1 MYNEDK
7 KGMITMNIIR
17 REYLD
22 RLIAFKDKQ
31 LIKVV
36 TGIRRCGK
44 STLFEIYQD
53 YLISNNVTSDQ
64 IISINF
70 EDYDYEE
77 LLEPER
83 LYEYIKSKIIIDKK
97 MYVFLDE
104 VQNVKD
110 FHKVVDSLFIKKNID
125 LYITGSNAYMLSS
138 DIATLISG
146 RYVEIKML
154 PLSFKEYVLSTGNEN
169 ELQRKYREYI
179 EFSSFP
185 YVLELNKN
193 KKIIGDYLDGLLNT
207 IILKDIVQR
216 HKIADILMFKSILRF
231 LFDNIGNQ
239 LSSKKIADTLTSNGR
254 KIDSKTVEKYINA
267 LIESYVIYQANRY
280 NIKGKEYLKTLEKYY
295 VVDIGLRYALL
306 GSSPYDTGHILE
318 NVIYLELIRRGYEVY
333 VGKINDLE
341 VDFVAMKENK
351 IIYFQVAATTRDNQ
365 TLARELASLEKISDH
380 YQKFILTLDD
390 DPETNYNGIRKINAL
405 DWLLGKVQ

>member
-1 MYNEDK
+1 
-7 KGMITMNIIR
+7 
-17 REYLD
+17 
-22 RLIAFKDKQ
+22 
-31 LIKVV
+31 
-36 TGIRRCGK
+36 
-44 STLFEIYQD
+44 
-53 YLISNNVTSDQ
+53 
-64 IISINF
+64 
-70 EDYDYEE
+70 
-77 LLEPER
+77 
-83 LYEYIKSKIIIDKK
+83 
-97 MYVFLDE
+97 
-104 VQNVKD
+104 
-110 FHKVVDSLFIKKNID
+110 
-125 LYITGSNAYMLSS
+125 
-138 DIATLISG
+138 
-146 RYVEIKML
+146 
-154 PLSFKEYVLSTGNEN
+154 
-169 ELQRKYREYI
+169 
-179 EFSSFP
+179 
-185 YVLELNKN
+185 
-193 KKIIGDYLDGLLNT
+193 
-207 IILKDIVQR
+207 
-216 HKIADILMFKSILRF
+216 MFKSILRF

-267 LIESYVIYQANRY
+267 LIGSYVIYQANRY

-306 GSSPYDTGHILE
+306 GSSPYDTGHTLE
-318 NVIYLELIRRGYEVY
+318 NIIYLELIRRGYEVY